1 MNRTVPWPVFA
12 LVTILGLGI
21 AAGLIATAESSAV
34 VNEQQPQSNRR
45 TQFRDKL
52 LEYYDLS
59 GALMDTDKMLAPGV
73 DKDGIPAITDP
84 IQVPVTEARYPSQ
97 DDWRVVEVVVNGKAA
112 AYPLRILNY
121 HEIINDTLGGVP
133 IAVTYCPLC
142 DSVSVFDRRMP
153 ADTEDAEPRV
163 LEFGVSGLL
172 FNSNVVMYERG
183 TMGLWSQVAMKALS
197 GPDVGSS
204 LTHLPV
210 RVVSY
215 GMYKRRHPGGTV
227 MSDKTGYEDSRDYS
241 INPYQRYFDS
251 PDRVFHTFE
260 YDDRLP
266 PKALGM
272 GIVAGDESFFVRADA
287 AFKSPVTVETSAGT
301 IVVIGDE
308 AGVRIETLPEGVRAL
323 QTYYHSWDAF
333 HPGST
338 IVPALDNDGDGHDHD
353 DHDGDESHEGH
364 DDDG

>member
-1 MNRTVPWPVFA
+1 MNRTVPGPVVA
-12 LVTILGLGI
+12 LVVILGLGI
-21 AAGLIATAESSAV
+21 AAGLIASAESTSD
-34 VNEQQPQSNRR
+34 QQPEVDDRR
-45 TQFRDKL
+45 AQFRAKL
-52 LEYYDLS
+52 LENYDLTNI
-59 GALMDTDKMLAPGV
+59 LVDTDKMLAPGV
-73 DKDGIPAITDP
+73 PKDGIPAITDP
-84 IQVPVTEARYPSQ
+84 IMVPVADATYPAQ
-97 DDWRVVEVVVNGKAA
+97 DDWRVIEVVVNGKSA

-121 HEIINDTLGGVP
+121 HEIINDTLGGMP

-142 DSVSVFDRRMP
+142 DSVSVFDRRMTS
-153 ADTEDAEPRV
+153 DEDGDDAKPRV
-163 LEFGVSGLL
+163 LEFGVSGFL

-197 GPDVGSS
+197 GPDVGRS

-215 GMYKRRHPGGTV
+215 GLYKRRHPGGSV
-227 MSDKTGYEDSRDYS
+227 MSPKTGYEDSRDYS
-241 INPYQRYFDS
+241 ANPYQRYFDS
-251 PDRVFHTFE
+251 PDRVFHDFD

-287 AFKSPVTVETSAGT
+287 AFETPITVETALGPVVVVGDAAGL
-301 IVVIGDE
+301 
-308 AGVRIETLPEGVRAL
+308 RIETLPEGVRAL

-338 IVPALDNDGDGHDHD
+338 IVPPVADEAQDDDHSDHD
-353 DHDGDESHEGH
+353 TTNSHDGG
-364 DDDG
+364 